1 MIAEVAALARD
12 HRLPWETRC
21 LAALVYETLLPEDAR
36 LARNRRIH
44 RLASCTDDEAFD
56 DFVAFARQE
65 CRLLCAR
72 EFFDAGEVLARIEA
86 HVRCARGERDLA
98 PHGQFSAEAE
108 RAVAAL
114 PAMERTILEHFRNAV
129 HWVSERTPAAINS
142 LIEQPRGTIVLTIK
156 PPASDCEIEI
166 KRAGRAR
173 RRPLAINR
181 RPIAPSHRLD
191 GGSMYRHLVFEA
203 KNSAYLAKVYRA
215 IHGVEAPICRTV
227 SIHKVPMLKRLNPAQ
242 AVQVGTTSFRL
253 DFIARALRRRT
264 TERRDVDTILD
275 EILPRYDPPRVPWRS
290 HAQYV
295 RAAFDA
301 NRARADD
308 TYLDVLAQIGMFWG
322 TLLGLRGYSGGESFA
337 VRNVGLRNVWD
348 GKRWHVRVIFMDHD
362 ALSFAPVSARTI
374 HQAWQDAKQVIGA
387 RGELVCVREIYR
399 VGPAVEQRGHAAF
412 RAAMKEAYR
421 KTRAAMRASDEW
433 DEAVR
438 AYLRRRRVRQP
449 HYAAVARQEWRL
461 LKRISFLF

>member
-1 MIAEVAALARD
+1 VTRALHLAAAIARD
-12 HRLPWETRC
+12 ARVAWETRC

-44 RLASCTDDEAFD
+44 RLAARTDDEAFD
-56 DFVAFARQE
+56 DFVAFSKQE

-72 EFFDAGEVLARIEA
+72 EFFTADKVIARIEA
-86 HVRCARGERDLA
+86 HVRCDKGERDLER
-98 PHGQFSAEAE
+98 HGQFQAEAE

-114 PAMERTILEHFRNAV
+114 PAMERAVVEHLAAEV
-129 HWVSERTPAAINS
+129 HWVSAQTPAAINA
-142 LIEQPRGTIVLTIK
+142 LVEQPRGTVVLTVK
-156 PPASDCEIEI
+156 PPGSDCEIEI

-173 RRPLAINR
+173 ARPLAINR

-203 KNSAYLAKVYRA
+203 KNSAYLSKIYRE

-227 SIHKVPMLKRLNPAQ
+227 SIAKVPMLKSLNPAQ

-253 DFIARALRRRT
+253 DFIARSLRGRAVQ
-264 TERRDVDTILD
+264 RRDVDSILD
-275 EILPRYDPPRVPWRS
+275 EILPRYDPPR
-290 HAQYV
+290 AQAGYV
-295 RAAFDA
+295 DAAFRA
-301 NRARADD
+301 NRRRADATFID
-308 TYLDVLAQIGMFWG
+308 LHKQIGTFWG
-322 TLLGLRGYSGGESFA
+322 TLLGLRGYSEGESFA

-348 GKRWHVRVIFMDHD
+348 GKRWRVRVIFMDHD

-374 HQAWQDAKQVIGA
+374 HKAWQDAKQVVGA
-387 RGELVCVREIYR
+387 RGELVCLREIYR
-399 VGPAVEQRGHAAF
+399 VGPAVERRGHAAF

-421 KTRAAMRASDEW
+421 KTRAAMRAGDEW

-449 HYAAVARQEWRL
+449 HYAAAARQEWRL
-461 LKRISFLF
+461 LKRIAFLF